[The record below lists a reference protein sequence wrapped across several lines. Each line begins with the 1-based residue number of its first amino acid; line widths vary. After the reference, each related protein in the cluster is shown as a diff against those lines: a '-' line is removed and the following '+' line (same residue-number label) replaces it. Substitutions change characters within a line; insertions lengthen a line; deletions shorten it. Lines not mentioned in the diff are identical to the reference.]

1 MSQNNVHHRKRVVR
15 RQYNLTDDKQ
25 HIQDESLTIFDKQQQ
40 QQQQEQQEQQHR
52 ASFFRKKPGGLICT
66 ICEGPAHGYN
76 FDAVTCESCKAF
88 FRRNALKFDEKVKC
102 RINDGNCIIN
112 MTTRKRCKA
121 CRLAKCFEQGMRA
134 DWILTD
140 EERMNKRRK
149 IEENRRLRKLV
160 YPDSAD
166 SDDVS
171 KSPYVD
177 LKSELMESDN
187 KEYSTVSTSILS
199 SEDLF
204 KIEQIK
210 HAYADSVRLTSLPRE
225 IPSYPN
231 TTKLNFTSEMV
242 NLPTNLQAS
251 RLITFLKLIPEFSSL
266 DEHDKLVLIKHNTF
280 PLLFIRSALVYN
292 RATDSYYDQGT
303 DDCVFSGKDLI
314 QCFSL
319 DQYEKSTRCVCRVM
333 DASHND
339 PFIIQIFLL
348 IMILSKGSS
357 VCTYT
362 EEFEPVANNIQS
374 LFHTQNIFVNLL
386 LKYCESKFGYTQTV
400 HIWLKLVMSSIDAH
414 LQSHTTRYNFVKK
427 DDVAEQL
434 VPLMK
439 SVLLNA

>member
-1 MSQNNVHHRKRVVR
+1 MGYINT
-15 RQYNLTDDKQ
+15 NLTNEK
-25 HIQDESLTIFDKQQQ
+25 
-40 QQQQEQQEQQHR
+40 R
-52 ASFFRKKPGGLICT
+52 
-66 ICEGPAHGYN
+66 YN
-76 FDAVTCESCKAF
+76 FDAISCESCKAF
-88 FRRNALKFDEKVKC
+88 FRRNALRPPDKLKC
-102 RINDGNCIIN
+102 RGNGNCNI
-112 MTTRKRCKA
+112 TVETRKRCKR
-121 CRLAKCFEQGMRA
+121 CRLDKCFKMGMRKE
-134 DWILTD
+134 WILSD
-140 EERMNKRRK
+140 EDKRKKKRK
-149 IEENRRLRKLV
+149 AEENRRRKQTQEPTTEPPRRRRRIATSSKTDRSSSGDGSPSHV
-160 YPDSAD
+160 TIDDPIYIMTDFEWSKIHQIQSAYTEAIAYNQVVGVPPYPATHPIHST
-166 SDDVS
+166 
-171 KSPYVD
+171 
-177 LKSELMESDN
+177 LEL
-187 KEYSTVSTSILS
+187 IR
-199 SEDLF
+199 
-204 KIEQIK
+204 I
-210 HAYADSVRLTSLPRE
+210 P